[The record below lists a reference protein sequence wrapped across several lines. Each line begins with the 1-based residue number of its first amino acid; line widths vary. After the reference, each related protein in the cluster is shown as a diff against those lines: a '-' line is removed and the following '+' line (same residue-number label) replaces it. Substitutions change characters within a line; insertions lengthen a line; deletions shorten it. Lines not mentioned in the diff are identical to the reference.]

1 MALTETRPETTAS
14 SAAVG
19 SQSSTVEGLLGTGD
33 HKTIGRL
40 FIGGGALGLVAGLV
54 LGIASSWY
62 SGNFDD
68 LSAGSIDY
76 LPQVWSMSRD
86 LVLFGGLVPILLGL
100 GIYLVPLQVGA
111 PSLAFPRGAAGALWT
126 WFLGTDLLIL
136 AYVFNGGPGGGRRDF
151 VVLWAASLAMMVG
164 AAVWA
169 LVAIAATLLG
179 ARTQG
184 MTLDRVPFTS
194 WSYLV
199 FALVGFFSLPILMAE
214 LLMAFLRVRY
224 FHVPIAES
232 SQLTAVADG
241 VNLAPSIYWIA
252 IPLLGM
258 AADII
263 GTHTDQPVRM
273 HKPVLAA
280 IGAFGLLTFGA
291 DVVGLASLRPVDF
304 DNGFLVVGLAAATL
318 PVLATLG
325 IVGDSVRSG
334 SFIPRVA
341 LVGALLSGLLLL
353 LATAASILG
362 LVKPVMGFLDELFPD
377 SVDMTNTLIL
387 NGTRFHE
394 GIRALV
400 VGAVLVSV
408 IAALHHWSIKIWGR
422 RLAEPL
428 GFLAIL
434 VSAGGAVVLAIG
446 EIAAGFDDQP
456 WLPARPTEDFSAGL
470 GTLSLIGSA
479 ALAAGAIVL
488 LANLAM
494 SFLGSKPAGS
504 SPIGWKGT
512 TLEWATASPPVAGNF
527 PGPPIVSSPT
537 PLADGE
543 LRYALNDPAAAD
555 HDGDGDAADGAEA
568 KEDASDD

>member
-14 SAAVG
+14 PAAVG
-19 SQSSTVEGLLGTGD
+19 SESSTVEGLLGTGD

-40 FIGGGALGLVAGLV
+40 FIGGGAVGLVAGLV
-54 LGIASSWY
+54 VGIASSWY
-62 SGNFDD
+62 AGNFDD

-76 LPQVWSMSRD
+76 LPQVWSLSRD
-86 LVLFGGLVPILLGL
+86 LVLFGGLVPMLLGL
-100 GIYLVPLQVGA
+100 GIYLIPLQVGA

-164 AAVWA
+164 AAIWA

-232 SQLTAVADG
+232 AQLTAVADG

-263 GTHTDQPVRM
+263 GAHTEKPVRM
-273 HKPVLAA
+273 HRPVLAA

-304 DNGFLVVGLAAATL
+304 DNAFLVVGLAAATL

-325 IVGDSVRSG
+325 IVGDSIRSG
-334 SFIPRVA
+334 SFIPRVP
-341 LVGALLSGLLLL
+341 LIGALLSGLLLL

-362 LVKPVMGFLDELFPD
+362 LVKPIMGFLDELFPD
-377 SVDMTNTLIL
+377 SIDMTNTLIL

-400 VGAVLVSV
+400 IGAVLISL
-408 IAALHHWSIKIWGR
+408 IAALHHWAAKIWGR

-434 VSAGGAVVLAIG
+434 ASAGGAVILAIG

-456 WLPARPTEDFSAGL
+456 WLPARATEDFSAGL
-470 GTLSLIGSA
+470 GSLSLVGSA

-488 LANLAM
+488 VANLAM

-504 SPIGWKGT
+504 SPTSWKGT

-543 LRYALNDPAAAD
+543 LRYALNEHDEDGEAGDDAD
-555 HDGDGDAADGAEA
+555 AKAE
-568 KEDASDD
+568 EDASDD

>member
-1 MALTETRPETTAS
+1 MS
-14 SAAVG
+14 SQPSA
-19 SQSSTVEGLLGTGD
+19 VEGLLGTGD

-40 FIGGGALGLVAGLV
+40 FIGGGAVGLVAALV
-54 LGIASSWY
+54 IGVVSSWY
-62 SGNFDD
+62 ANNFDD
-68 LSAGSIDY
+68 LAADGIDY

-86 LVLFGGLVPILLGL
+86 LAVFGGLVPILLGL

-111 PSLAFPRGAAGALWT
+111 PSLAFPRGAAAALWT
-126 WFLGTDLLIL
+126 WFLGVDLLIL
-136 AYVFNGGPGGGRRDF
+136 AYIFNGGPGGGRRDF

-164 AAVWA
+164 AAIWA

-199 FALVGFFSLPILMAE
+199 FALVGLFSLPIVMAE

-224 FHVPIAES
+224 FHIPVTETA
-232 SQLTAVADG
+232 QLTG
-241 VNLAPSIYWIA
+241 VGDSINLAPSIYWLA

-263 GTHTDQPVRM
+263 GTHTERPVRM
-273 HKPVLAA
+273 HKPVLAS
-280 IGAFGLLTFGA
+280 IGAFGILAFGSG
-291 DVVGLASLRPVDF
+291 VVGLASLRPVDF
-304 DNGFLVVGLAAATL
+304 DNAFLVVGLAAAVL

-325 IVGDSVRSG
+325 LVGDSIRTG
-334 SFIPRVA
+334 SFVPRVA
-341 LVGALLSGLLLL
+341 LVGSLLSGLLLL
-353 LATAASILG
+353 LATAASLLG
-362 LVKPVMGFLDELFPD
+362 LIKPVMGFLDELFPD
-377 SVDMTNTLIL
+377 SIDMTNTLIL

-400 VGAVLVSV
+400 IGAVLVSV

-434 VSAGGAVVLAIG
+434 ASAGGAVVLAVG

-456 WLPARPTEDFSAGL
+456 WLPARATTDFSEGL
-470 GTLSLIGSA
+470 GALSLAGSA
-479 ALAAGAIVL
+479 ILAAGAVIL

-494 SFLGSKPAGS
+494 SFLGTKPAGS
-504 SPIGWKGT
+504 SPAGWTGT

-543 LRYALNDPAAAD
+543 LRYALAGAD
-555 HDGDGDAADGAEA
+555 DGDAAAENEEVDG
-568 KEDASDD
+568 DD